1 MVPVSC
7 FVSNFLVNSADR
19 VIRVFDI
26 DVIMASFE
34 EEEPEALQRLQDLV
48 NRCVH
53 ACVCACVC
61 VCVCVCVRVCVCAC
75 VCMCV
80 CVCAC
85 VCVCVC
91 VCALAHVHCMSV
103 VMVLQ

>member
-1 MVPVSC
+1 MVPVYCS
-7 FVSNFLVNSADR
+7 VSNFLVNSADR

-48 NRCVH
+48 NRCV
-53 ACVCACVC
+53 CVC
-61 VCVCVCVRVCVCAC
+61 VCVCPSSCI
-75 VCMCV
+75 
-80 CVCAC
+80 
-85 VCVCVC
+85 
-91 VCALAHVHCMSV
+91 SV